1 MPRKPKPST
10 GSNAADDEVWINPK
24 SNLKGARGDR
34 GFDNRFGDASN
45 SRFLELAD
53 VALGLKKPLPK
64 KKKATSTNA
73 ATHDVSQVKTE
84 PYGP

>member
-1 MPRKPKPST
+1 MPRKPKPKN
-10 GSNAADDEVWINPK
+10 GSNGADDEVWINPK
-24 SNLKGARGDR
+24 SNLKGVRGDR

-64 KKKATSTNA
+64 KKKATSANVG
-73 ATHDVSQVKTE
+73 THDVSQVKTE